1 MSKHLDY
8 LNNYSGIF
16 LLFFQIISL
25 VYLKLY
31 EIFALFNQFY
41 RYSTTHTNKQT
52 QNIDKKHNTHT
63 LKTHNTFTKNTTHRQ
78 KNTTHRQKTQLIHH
92 KKYHT
97 RTSYNVYIDYFHG
110 IITSF
115 SSVWSFYSHH
125 TNTHKHYTQT
135 KNTTHTL

>member
-1 MSKHLDY
+1 MVSFY
-8 LNNYSGIF
+8 F
-16 LLFFQIISL
+16 FFQIISL

-78 KNTTHRQKTQLIHH
+78 KTQHTDKKHNSYTTKNTIHALLIMFILTTFMELSLLFHQFDHFIHITQTHTNTTHRQK
-92 KKYHT
+92 KY
-97 RTSYNVYIDYFHG
+97 N
-110 IITSF
+110 
-115 SSVWSFYSHH
+115 
-125 TNTHKHYTQT
+125 TQT